1 MHHGA
6 SCSRSG
12 GVIYGLDVAKGLGL
26 LAVLLALAAT
36 TAGCGGSSK
45 TSAPASTP
53 STNSVAPETTGP
65 ATTAKTATP
74 TFATAHNCQQLIALG
89 QQFAKAV
96 SSTAGSA
103 AARLSANARAL
114 QAMAAAA
121 PSDIRA
127 DFQTLATAF
136 NKFVQ
141 AYTKAGLKPGRT
153 PTASQLSQ
161 IQAASTTFSTPK
173 LRTAE
178 QHLSAWAQKNCSG
191 LGVTTTG

>member
-1 MHHGA
+1 
-6 SCSRSG
+6 
-12 GVIYGLDVAKGLGL
+12 VIYALDVATKLGF

-36 TAGCGGSSK
+36 VAGCGGSSK
-45 TSAPASTP
+45 KSASSSTTP
-53 STNSVAPETTGP
+53 STTSVAPETTGP

-96 SSTAGSA
+96 SSTSGSEE
-103 AARLSANARAL
+103 ARLSADTKAL

-127 DFQTLATAF
+127 DFQTLAAAF
-136 NKFVQ
+136 DKFVQ
-141 AYTKAGLKPGRT
+141 AYTKAGLRAGKT

-161 IQAASTTFSTPK
+161 IQAATASFNTQK

-178 QHLSAWAQKNCSG
+178 RHLTAWAQKNCGG
-191 LGVTTTG
+191 LGVSTTG

>member
-1 MHHGA
+1 
-6 SCSRSG
+6 
-12 GVIYGLDVAKGLGL
+12 VIYALDVATKLGF

-36 TAGCGGSSK
+36 VAGCGGSSK
-45 TSAPASTP
+45 KSASSPTTP
-53 STNSVAPETTGP
+53 STTSVAPETTGP

-96 SSTAGSA
+96 SSTSGSEE
-103 AARLSANARAL
+103 ARLSADTKAL

-127 DFQTLATAF
+127 DFQTLAAAF
-136 NKFVQ
+136 DKFVQ
-141 AYTKAGLKPGRT
+141 AYTKAGISPGKT
-153 PTASQLSQ
+153 PTASQLAQ
-161 IQAASTTFSTPK
+161 IEAASRSFSTAK

-178 QHLSAWAQKNCSG
+178 RHLTTWAQKNCGG